1 MSGTSESECSYIV
14 HVCVCRVHVK
24 GFVKGFVSVDTADY
38 MYIYDI
44 VQPHTSKQIVI
55 TEFIAFCFC
64 QVQWHSV
71 VQHLDKALAIFSWII
86 WAVLELNSTCST
98 VPTME

>member
-1 MSGTSESECSYIV
+1 M
-14 HVCVCRVHVK
+14 CVCRVHVK
-24 GFVKGFVSVDTADY
+24 GFGSVDTAHNVVYPCTD
-38 MYIYDI
+38 DA
-44 VQPHTSKQIVI
+44 SEQIVI
-55 TEFIAFCFC
+55 IEFIAFCFC

-71 VQHLDKALAIFSWII
+71 VQHLDKALVTFSWII